1 MRCIFIVAARLS
13 SAFLVMVLA
22 ACNPT
27 FNWRVAR
34 ADGAELVALLPCKP
48 DRASRRVVLAG
59 QPLDLQ
65 MMGCEA
71 GGGTFAVSHARLPD
85 AAKANE
91 VLAEWRLVTLANMHA
106 VAPREAGFV
115 PKGAIALPSSVQT
128 VAVGRRADGLPV
140 MAHAAWFAKG
150 DVVFSA
156 VIYADSLS
164 PEVAEAFFSGLV
176 LQ

>member
-1 MRCIFIVAARLS
+1 MRCISRLAVS
-13 SAFLVMVLA
+13 CGSTLLAMVLA

-27 FNWRVAR
+27 FNWREVR
-34 ADGAELVALLPCKP
+34 ADGAELVALLPCKS
-48 DRASRRVVLAG
+48 DRASRQVVLAG
-59 QPLDLQ
+59 LQIDLQ

-85 AAKANE
+85 ASRANE
-91 VLAEWRLVTLANMHA
+91 VLADWRLATLANMHA
-106 VAPREAGFV
+106 VAPREASFV
-115 PKGAIALPSSVQT
+115 PKGATALPSSVQT
-128 VAVGRRADGLPV
+128 VAIGRRGDGLPV
-140 MAHAAWFAKG
+140 IAHAAWFARG